1 MILQIPLFCALIAI
15 ITCIYASYSDLKLGI
30 IPNKLTFPL
39 IGLGITL
46 NAIYAYTTSNIWFI
60 ITCIVFTAIIFAL
73 GYILWKIGAWAG
85 GDVKLF
91 TALAAL
97 LPIYPFQSLN
107 YAIFNWSFP
116 FVANYGFPLTLVLNS
131 ILSILPFLLIYI
143 FYIAIKSKR
152 YLLKELF
159 SPITEDYKKNIVLT
173 LVITS
178 AVTLTIIISPYL
190 PYQMIII
197 SLILIYLLTIIISKL
212 PNRIKAVIISILTVF
227 AFYTDL
233 KLTITSIIL
242 LFISITVI
250 RIIIKMLTSV
260 NKKALQDDVQI
271 ENLKEGMI
279 LANNVYENENGVYVD
294 DKGFFDKIKESIKS
308 GDINSIR
315 EPKGKLLVGSM
326 AAGLSDH
333 DINLLKKLREE
344 NKIENKIKTK
354 RGIPFAP
361 SILLGLIIS
370 LFIGDLALILQK
382 IVYMIYF

>member
-1 MILQIPLFCALIAI
+1 MILDIPLYCAIIAI

-60 ITCIVFTAIIFAL
+60 IICIIFTAIIFAL
-73 GYILWKIGAWAG
+73 GYLLWKIGAWAG

-97 LPIYPFQSLN
+97 LPVYPLSLN
-107 YAIFNWSFP
+107 YTIFNWNFP
-116 FVANYGFPLTLVLNS
+116 LIANYGFPLTLILNS

-143 FYIAIKSKR
+143 FYIAIRSKR
-152 YLLKELF
+152 YLLNELF
-159 SPITEDYKKNIVLT
+159 SPITEDYKKNIVLS

-178 AVTLTIIISPYL
+178 AVTLTILIFPYL
-190 PYQMIII
+190 PYQILIVT
-197 SLILIYLLTIIISKL
+197 LILIYLLTLIISKL
-212 PNRIKAVIISILTVF
+212 PNQLKAIVLSILTVF
-227 AFYTDL
+227 ALYTDL
-233 KLTITSIIL
+233 KLTITSIIV
-242 LFISITVI
+242 LFISITLI
-250 RIIIKMLTSV
+250 KIIIKMLTSV

-271 ENLKEGMI
+271 GNLKEGMI
-279 LANNVYENENGVYVD
+279 LANSVYENEKGVYVD
-294 DKGFFDKIKESIKS
+294 DKGFFDKIKESIQS
-308 GDINSIR
+308 GDVNSIR

-326 AAGLSDH
+326 AAGLTDD
-333 DINLLKKLREE
+333 DIKLLKKLKDEH
-344 NKIENKIKTK
+344 KIENKIRTK

>member
-1 MILQIPLFCALIAI
+1 MILDIPLFCAIIAI

-60 ITCIVFTAIIFAL
+60 ILCIIFTAIIFAL
-73 GYILWKIGAWAG
+73 GYLLWKIGAWAG

-97 LPIYPFQSLN
+97 LPAYPLSLN
-107 YAIFNWSFP
+107 YNVLNWNFP
-116 FVANYGFPLTLVLNS
+116 FIANYGFPLTLVINS

-143 FYIAIKSKR
+143 FYIAIRSKR

-159 SPITEDYKKNIVLT
+159 SPITEDYKKNIVLS

-197 SLILIYLLTIIISKL
+197 SLILIYLLTMIISKL
-212 PNRIKAVIISILTVF
+212 PNQVKAVVISILIAF
-227 AFYTDL
+227 ALYNDL
-233 KLTITSIIL
+233 KLTIISIIV
-242 LFISITVI
+242 LFISITII

-260 NKKALQDDVQI
+260 NKKALQDDVEI

-279 LANNVYENENGVYVD
+279 LANNVYENDKGVYID

-308 GDINSIR
+308 GDVNGIR
-315 EPKGKLLVGSM
+315 EPKGKLLIGSM
-326 AAGLSDH
+326 AAGLTDE
-333 DINLLKKLREE
+333 DIRLLKKLKDEK
-344 NKIENKIKTK
+344 KIENKIRTK

>member
-1 MILQIPLFCALIAI
+1 MILDIPLYCTIIAI

-60 ITCIVFTAIIFAL
+60 ITCIIFTAIIFAL
-73 GYILWKIGAWAG
+73 GYLLWKIGAWAG

-97 LPIYPFQSLN
+97 LPVYPLSLN
-107 YAIFNWSFP
+107 YTIFNWNFP
-116 FVANYGFPLTLVLNS
+116 LIANYGFPLTLILNS

-152 YLLKELF
+152 YLLNELF
-159 SPITEDYKKNIVLT
+159 SPITEDYKKNIVLA

-178 AVTLTIIISPYL
+178 AVTLTILIFPYL
-190 PYQMIII
+190 PYQILIVT
-197 SLILIYLLTIIISKL
+197 LILIYLLTLIISKL
-212 PNRIKAVIISILTVF
+212 PNQVKAIVLSILTVF
-227 AFYTDL
+227 ALYTDL
-233 KLTITSIIL
+233 KLTITSIIV
-242 LFISITVI
+242 LFVSITII

-260 NKKALQDDVQI
+260 NKKALQDDVQV

-279 LANNVYENENGVYVD
+279 LANSVYENENGVYVD
-294 DKGFFDKIKESIKS
+294 DKGFFDKIKESIQS
-308 GDINSIR
+308 GDVNSIK

-326 AAGLSDH
+326 AAGLTDD
-333 DINLLKKLREE
+333 DIKLLKKLKDEH
-344 NKIENKIKTK
+344 KIENKIRTK

>member
-1 MILQIPLFCALIAI
+1 MIIDIPLVCTIIAI
-15 ITCIYASYSDLKLGI
+15 LTCLYASYSDLKLGI

-39 IGLGITL
+39 IGVGITL
-46 NAIYAYTTSNIWFI
+46 NAVYAFMTGNIWFI
-60 ITCIVFTAIIFAL
+60 ITCLIFTAIVFVL
-73 GYILWKIGAWAG
+73 GYLLWKVGAWAG

-97 LPIYPFQSLN
+97 LPFQPIIVSYTL
-107 YAIFNWSFP
+107 FNANFP
-116 FVANYGFPLTLVLNS
+116 FTATYGFPLTLIINS

-143 FYIAIKSKR
+143 FYIAITSKP
-152 YLLKELF
+152 YLIKELI

-197 SLILIYLLTIIISKL
+197 SLILIYLLTLVISKL
-212 PNRIKAVIISILTVF
+212 PNRIKAVIISVLTVF
-227 AFYTDL
+227 ALYTDF
-233 KLTITSIIL
+233 KLAITSIVL
-242 LFISITVI
+242 VFISITVI
-250 RIIIKMLTSV
+250 KIIIKILTSV

-279 LANNVYENENGVYVD
+279 LANSVYKHDNEVYID
-294 DKGFFDKIKESIKS
+294 NKGFFEKIKDSVKS
-308 GDINSIR
+308 GDIAGITR
-315 EPKGKLLVGSM
+315 HKGNLLVGSM
-326 AAGLSDH
+326 AAGLTDD
-333 DINLLKKLREE
+333 DIKLLKKLRDE
-344 NKIENKIKTK
+344 NKIENKIRTK

-370 LFIGDLALILQK
+370 LFVGDLALIVQK